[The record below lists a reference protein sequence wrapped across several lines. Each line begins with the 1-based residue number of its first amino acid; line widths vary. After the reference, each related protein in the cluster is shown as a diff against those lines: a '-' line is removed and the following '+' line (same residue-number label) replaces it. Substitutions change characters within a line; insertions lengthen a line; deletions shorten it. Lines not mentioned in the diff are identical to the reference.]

1 MSIKTNQGKKERHAT
16 CSISLISMFINHI
29 QNRKLE
35 VNHIPPLQLWEKQGF
50 SAQGFCSH

>member
-29 QNRKLE
+29 QNHKLE